1 MAFDVERLE
10 GEPIIVVRGRR
21 EPDDHRREMIDMFTA
36 VDALIGP
43 DEKVFCITDLS
54 DTKVNFSNMVMGMS
68 SIRDRRPGS
77 PSDPRITNIMVA
89 SGPLWNLAASAASQ
103 AQYGGVNVHL
113 YSTVEEAIEFARQES
128 RKKESPEPS
137 PEQPGKSA

>member
-21 EPDDHRREMIDMFTA
+21 EPDDHRREMINMFVA

-54 DTKVNFSNMVMGMS
+54 DTRVNFSNMVMGMS
-68 SIRDRRPGS
+68 SIRDKRPGS

-89 SGPLWNLAASAASQ
+89 SGPLWKLAASAAAQ

-113 YSTVEEAIEFARQES
+113 YSTVEEAIEFARRES
-128 RKKESPEPS
+128 RKEESPEPS
-137 PEQPGKSA
+137 PEQPG